1 MTSYENT
8 QLVNSLDIRYVPSQ
22 ITAMLISNPIEKVH
36 ASWHMACV
44 GPHTRG
50 MCFKI
55 QKKPNSLILID
66 LVHKIQPNSPFAAF
80 GWMVTFPICIK
91 F

>member
-1 MTSYENT
+1 ME
-8 QLVNSLDIRYVPSQ
+8 VG
-22 ITAMLISNPIEKVH
+22 
-36 ASWHMACV
+36 MACV

-55 QKKPNSLILID
+55 QKNLDSLISDLHTLID

-80 GWMVTFPICIK
+80 D
-91 F
+91 

>member
-1 MTSYENT
+1 MGQFS
-8 QLVNSLDIRYVPSQ
+8 RYTLRTRSQ
-22 ITAMLISNPIEKVH
+22 IKATLVSNPIESVH
-36 ASWHMACV
+36 ASWHGM

-55 QKKPNSLILID
+55 QKNPNSLMSSHTLID

-80 GWMVTFPICIK
+80 D
-91 F
+91 